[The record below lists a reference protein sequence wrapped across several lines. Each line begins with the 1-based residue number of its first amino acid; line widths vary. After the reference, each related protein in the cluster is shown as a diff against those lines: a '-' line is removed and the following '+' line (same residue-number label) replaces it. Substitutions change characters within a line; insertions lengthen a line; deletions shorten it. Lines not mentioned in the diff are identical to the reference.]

1 MNDTSKAPEASF
13 LTIVYTMATQAMIA
27 LGEIPNPMTKQST
40 VDERQSRWHLRS
52 LQVLK
57 EKTAGNLT
65 DQENEALNKTL
76 GELETL
82 FSAKIGS

>member
-1 MNDTSKAPEASF
+1 MNDTAKAPEASF

-27 LGEIPNPMTKQST
+27 LGEIPNPMTKQSA

-57 EKTAGNLT
+57 EKTAGNLSE
-65 DQENEALNKTL
+65 QESEALNKTL
-76 GELETL
+76 SELEAI
-82 FSAKIGS
+82 FASRIGS